1 MDVQLFIKKLD
12 ELYENRQLD
21 KVEPFFTESLKR
33 AVKEELWLSLKKFQ
47 MPIWY

>member
-33 AVKEELWLSLKKFQ
+33 AVKEGGQGCSVYGFK
-47 MPIWY
+47 